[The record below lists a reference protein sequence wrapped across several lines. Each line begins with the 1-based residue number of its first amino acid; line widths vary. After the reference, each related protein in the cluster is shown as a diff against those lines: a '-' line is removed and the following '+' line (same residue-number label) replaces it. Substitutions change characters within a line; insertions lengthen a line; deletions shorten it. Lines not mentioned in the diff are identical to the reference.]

1 VVVEESVI
9 EFWDRQDSIQPC
21 NLMNKGHG
29 GMNLTPFGSWRRAQQ
44 SPAIRS
50 RIGPVV
56 VEESV
61 IEFWDRQDSIQPCN
75 LMNKGHGGMNL
86 TPLGSW
92 RRAQQSP
99 AIRSRIGPVVV
110 EESDIKL
117 WERQGIYKDNSHKG
131 QRFPEF

>member
-1 VVVEESVI
+1 M
-9 EFWDRQDSIQPC
+9 QPLRLPYPGLDLYPVLNTYPGHC
-21 NLMNKGHG
+21 NFMNKNRG
-29 GMNLTPFGSWRRAQQ
+29 GM
-44 SPAIRS
+44 
-50 RIGPVV
+50 
-56 VEESV
+56 
-61 IEFWDRQDSIQPCN
+61 DR
-75 LMNKGHGGMNL
+75 

-99 AIRSRIGPVVV
+99 AIRFRIGPVVV